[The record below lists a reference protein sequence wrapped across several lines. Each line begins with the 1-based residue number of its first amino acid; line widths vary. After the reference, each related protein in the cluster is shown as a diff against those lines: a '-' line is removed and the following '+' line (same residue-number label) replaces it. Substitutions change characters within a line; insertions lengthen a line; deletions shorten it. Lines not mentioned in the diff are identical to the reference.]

1 MRKSNFG
8 FLIIS
13 LLALSCSAEK
23 INLSPV
29 GNSILENGVGNTG
42 YGYHER
48 KNLIVYSSEITN
60 LISSFPKFRNDAVNS
75 EVSKLKY
82 HLKDYI
88 GAMENYNMNGLNIAQ
103 RNFEKSYK
111 KLQKLRK
118 YLNSDEDQVLNRYLV
133 RIKTNMTFMESNIT
147 SDSTAVPQKKQ

>member
-1 MRKSNFG
+1 MCKLKFG
-8 FLIIS
+8 YILLFFLVT
-13 LLALSCSAEK
+13 SCSVEK

-29 GNSILENGVGNTG
+29 GRMSSQSEMSS
-42 YGYHER
+42 YSDR

-60 LISSFPKFRNDAVNS
+60 LIASFPKFRNDAVNT
-75 EVSKLKY
+75 EVVNLKY

-88 GAMENYNMNGLNIAQ
+88 GAMEAYNVNGLNNAQ

-118 YLNSDEDQVLNRYLV
+118 YLNPDDDQVLNRYLV
-133 RIKTNMTFMESNIT
+133 RIKTNMTFL
-147 SDSTAVPQKKQ
+147 DSTISKDSLATPPKL

>member
-8 FLIIS
+8 YILIL

-29 GNSILENGVGNTG
+29 GGMSLQSSS
-42 YGYHER
+42 YSYSER
-48 KNLIVYSSEITN
+48 KNLIVYSSEISN
-60 LISSFPKFRNDAVNS
+60 LISSFPKFKNDAVNL
-75 EVSKLKY
+75 EVVNLKY

-88 GAMENYNMNGLNIAQ
+88 GAIEAYNINGLNNAQ

-118 YLNSDEDQVLNRYLV
+118 YLNADDDQVLNRYLV
-133 RIKTNMTFMESNIT
+133 RIKTNMTFLESNI
-147 SDSTAVPQKKQ
+147 SKDPASIK